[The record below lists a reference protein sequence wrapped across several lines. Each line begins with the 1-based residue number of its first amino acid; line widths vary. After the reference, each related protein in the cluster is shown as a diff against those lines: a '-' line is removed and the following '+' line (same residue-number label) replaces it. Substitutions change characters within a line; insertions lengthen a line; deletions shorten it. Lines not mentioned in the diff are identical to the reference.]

1 MNQLQF
7 IPQVKICPSRLV
19 FFNSIEGLSRRDTFT
34 TNFESNKPEGVIS
47 KNAAK
52 RIRTPLSNGYF
63 IFQTVKNG
71 LLS

>member
-34 TNFESNKPEGVIS
+34 IISKVIS
-47 KNAAK
+47 QRVSFPKMQRK
-52 RIRTPLSNGYF
+52 EPYRTGMANSF
-63 IFQTVKNG
+63 FAVKNG